1 MTDAPANA
9 RNRAKPEKK
18 KLSLVG
24 ELVEIVKTVV
34 YALLIALVL
43 RVILFQPYTIP
54 SASDEPNLYR
64 GDYIIVTKWSYGWSK
79 NSIPFSPPL
88 FKGRLFEHSLISAPP
103 KRGDIIVFKLPSS
116 GHIDYIKRL
125 VGLPGDRI
133 QLKGGQLF
141 INGEPVRETPLG
153 ARDCTHGYQDGGTCV
168 GDLPGGRLPV
178 KLFQET
184 NPEGRSYKI
193 QLSPG
198 AESAGDTALYIVPP
212 HCYFMM
218 GDNRDNSLD
227 SRFDPGLPADDPKLG
242 GCGWNSAVDQGVG
255 NQSGVGFVPEENL
268 VGRARIILLSWNT
281 GPTEEQPGGASI
293 FKPWTWFTDARPS
306 RFFKV
311 LH

>member
-1 MTDAPANA
+1 MTDAPADSRA
-9 RNRAKPEKK
+9 RKRAKPEKRQGF
-18 KLSLVG
+18 VA

-54 SASDEPNLYR
+54 SASDEPNLRR

-88 FKGRLFEHSLISAPP
+88 FSGRLFEHSFFSAPP

-116 GHIDYIKRL
+116 GHVDFIKRL
-125 VGLPGDRI
+125 IGLPGDRI
-133 QLKGGQLF
+133 QMKGGHLF
-141 INGEPVRETPLG
+141 INDKPVTDTPIGVGTGDMPGGQQPVRLM
-153 ARDCTHGYQDGGTCV
+153 
-168 GDLPGGRLPV
+168 
-178 KLFQET
+178 QET
-184 NPEGRSYKI
+184 NPEGRTYKI
-193 QLSPG
+193 QLSTG
-198 AESAGDTALYIVPP
+198 FESAGDTGVYVVPQ

-227 SRFDPGLPADDPKLG
+227 SRFDPGLSPDDPKLG
-242 GCGWNSAVDQGVG
+242 GCGWNSGLDEKVGDQA
-255 NQSGVGFVPEENL
+255 GVGFVPEENL

-281 GPTEEQPGGASI
+281 GVDEEHPGGASI

-311 LH
+311 LN

>member
-1 MTDAPANA
+1 MTDVPAPSRGRA
-9 RNRAKPEKK
+9 AKPEKK
-18 KLSLVG
+18 LGLVG
-24 ELVEIVKTVV
+24 ELVEIIKTVV

-88 FKGRLFEHSLISAPP
+88 FKGRIFFSPP
-103 KRGDIIVFKLPSS
+103 QRGDIIVFKLPSS

-133 QLKGGQLF
+133 QLRSGQLY
-141 INGEPVRETPLG
+141 INDKPVAEKLLG
-153 ARDCTHGYQDGGTCV
+153 MGV
-168 GDLPGGRLPV
+168 GDLPGPTRGPVRL
-178 KLFQET
+178 LQET
-184 NPEGRSYKI
+184 TPEGRSYKI
-193 QLSPG
+193 QVAPG
-198 AESAGDTALYIVPP
+198 VENAGDTGVYVVPQ

-218 GDNRDNSLD
+218 GDNRDNSMD
-227 SRFDPGLPADDPKLG
+227 SRFDSGLSPDDPKLG
-242 GCGWNSAVDQGVG
+242 GCGWNSALDEKVG
-255 NQSGVGFVPEENL
+255 DTSGGGVGFVPEENL
-268 VGRARIILLSWNT
+268 VGRARLILLSWNT
-281 GPTEEQPGGASI
+281 GADEQNPCCASI
-293 FKPWTWFTDARPS
+293 FKPWTWFLDARPS

>member
-1 MTDAPANA
+1 MTHAAPVAKSA
-9 RNRAKPEKK
+9 KQAKPEKK
-18 KLSLVG
+18 LGLVG

-43 RVILFQPYTIP
+43 RVLLFQPYTIP

-64 GDYIIVTKWSYGWSK
+64 GDYIIVTKWSYGWSRH
-79 NSIPFSPPL
+79 SIPFSPPL
-88 FKGRLFEHSLISAPP
+88 FSGRLLFTPP

-116 GHIDYIKRL
+116 GHVDFIKRL

-133 QLKGGQLF
+133 QLKTGQLY
-141 INGEPVRETPLG
+141 INDKPVAEKLLG
-153 ARDCTHGYQDGGTCV
+153 MAM
-168 GDLPGGRLPV
+168 GDLPGVPGWQPV
-178 KLFQET
+178 KLQQET

-193 QLSPG
+193 QVSPG
-198 AESAGDTALYIVPP
+198 FENAGDTGVYVVPQ

-227 SRFDPGLPADDPKLG
+227 SRFDPGLSPDDPKLG
-242 GCGWNSAVDQGVG
+242 GCGWNSGLDEKVGDQA
-255 NQSGVGFVPEENL
+255 GVGFVPEENL
-268 VGRARIILLSWNT
+268 VGRAQLILLSWNT
-281 GPTEEQPGGASI
+281 GADEQHPCCASI
-293 FKPWTWFTDARPS
+293 FKPWTWFTDARPD

>member
-1 MTDAPANA
+1 MTDVPANS
-9 RNRAKPEKK
+9 RGKPAKPEKK
-18 KLSLVG
+18 LGLVG

-88 FKGRLFEHSLISAPP
+88 FKGRLFFTPP
-103 KRGDIIVFKLPSS
+103 QRGDIIVFKLPSS

-141 INGEPVRETPLG
+141 INDKAVAEKPLG
-153 ARDCTHGYQDGGTCV
+153 LGT
-168 GDLPGGRLPV
+168 GDLPGGVQPV
-178 KLFQET
+178 KLQQET
-184 NPEGRSYKI
+184 TPEGRNYKI
-193 QLSPG
+193 QISTG
-198 AESAGDTALYIVPP
+198 AENAGDTGVYVVPP

-218 GDNRDNSLD
+218 GDNRDNSMD
-227 SRFDPGLPADDPKLG
+227 SRFDPGLSPDDPKLG
-242 GCGWNSAVDQGVG
+242 GCGWDNALDEKVGDQSGG
-255 NQSGVGFVPEENL
+255 GVGFVPEENL
-268 VGRARIILLSWNT
+268 VGRARMILLSWNT
-281 GPTEEQPGGASI
+281 GVDDQHPCCASI

>member
-1 MTDAPANA
+1 MTDASADSRA
-9 RNRAKPEKK
+9 RKRAKPEKHQGF
-18 KLSLVG
+18 VG

-88 FKGRLFEHSLISAPP
+88 FEGRLFFSPP

-116 GHIDYIKRL
+116 GHVDFIKRL
-125 VGLPGDRI
+125 IGLPGDRI
-133 QLKGGQLF
+133 QMKGGHLF
-141 INGEPVRETPLG
+141 INDKMVQEQPLG
-153 ARDCTHGYQDGGTCV
+153 AAA
-168 GDLPGGRLPV
+168 GDLPGGRQPV
-178 KLFQET
+178 TLLQET
-184 NPEGRSYKI
+184 NPEGRTYKI
-193 QLSPG
+193 QVSPG
-198 AESAGDTALYIVPP
+198 FESAGDTGVYVVPQ

-227 SRFDPGLPADDPKLG
+227 SRFDPGLSPDDPKLG
-242 GCGWNSAVDQGVG
+242 GCGWNSSLDAKLAGGDQA
-255 NQSGVGFVPEENL
+255 GVGFVPEVNL

-281 GPTEEQPGGASI
+281 GVDEDHPAGASI

-306 RFFKV
+306 RFFKI

>member
-1 MTDAPANA
+1 MTDTPAA
-9 RNRAKPEKK
+9 VRAKKRAKPESKGF
-18 KLSLVG
+18 VG

-88 FKGRLFEHSLISAPP
+88 FSGRLFFTPP

-116 GHIDYIKRL
+116 GHVDFIKRL

-133 QLKGGQLF
+133 QMKGGHVF
-141 INGEPVRETPLG
+141 INDKPVQEKPLG
-153 ARDCTHGYQDGGTCV
+153 MGM
-168 GDLPGGRLPV
+168 GDLPSGWQPV
-178 KLFQET
+178 RLFQET

-193 QLSPG
+193 QKTP
-198 AESAGDTALYIVPP
+198 AYESAGDTGVYVAPP

-227 SRFDPGLPADDPKLG
+227 SRFDPGLAPDDPKLG
-242 GCGWNSAVDQGVG
+242 GCAWNPGLDEKVGDQA
-255 NQSGVGFVPEENL
+255 GVGFVPEENL

-281 GPTEEQPGGASI
+281 GVDEEHPGGASI
-293 FKPWTWFTDARPS
+293 FKPWTWFTDARAS
-306 RFFKV
+306 RFFKI

>member
-1 MTDAPANA
+1 MTNTSAAKA
-9 RNRAKPEKK
+9 AASSKPEKK
-18 KLSLVG
+18 QGLVG
-24 ELVEIVKTVV
+24 EMVEIVKTVV

-43 RVILFQPYTIP
+43 RVVFFQPYTIP

-88 FKGRLFEHSLISAPP
+88 FSGRVFFNPP

-116 GHIDYIKRL
+116 GHVDFIKRL
-125 VGLPGDRI
+125 IGLPGDRI
-133 QLKGGQLF
+133 QLRSGQLY
-141 INGEPVRETPLG
+141 INDKPVEEQFLG
-153 ARDCTHGYQDGGTCV
+153 MGM
-168 GDLPGGRLPV
+168 GDLPSGWGPV
-178 KLFQET
+178 KLYKET
-184 NPEGRSYKI
+184 NPAGRSYKI

-198 AESAGDTALYIVPP
+198 FESAGATGVYVVPP

-227 SRFDPGLPADDPKLG
+227 SRFDPGLPTDDPKLG
-242 GCGWNSAVDQGVG
+242 GCGWNTALDQYVG
-255 NQSGVGFVPEENL
+255 DQAGVGFVPEENL

-281 GPTEEQPGGASI
+281 GTDEAHPACASL
-293 FKPWTWFTDARPS
+293 FKPWTWFTCARPS

>member
-1 MTDAPANA
+1 MTDAPAASA
-9 RNRAKPEKK
+9 RKHAKPEKRQGF
-18 KLSLVG
+18 VA

-88 FKGRLFEHSLISAPP
+88 FEGRILFTPP

-116 GHIDYIKRL
+116 GHIDFIKRL
-125 VGLPGDRI
+125 VGLPGDHI
-133 QLKGGQLF
+133 QVKHGTLF
-141 INGEPVRETPLG
+141 INDKPVQEKFLG
-153 ARDCTHGYQDGGTCV
+153 PGMGN
-168 GDLPGGRLPV
+168 LPGGWQSVHLY
-178 KLFQET
+178 QET

-193 QLSPG
+193 QKSPG
-198 AESAGDTALYIVPP
+198 FESAGDTGVYVVPQ

-227 SRFDPGLPADDPKLG
+227 SRFDPGLSPDDPKLG
-242 GCGWNSAVDQGVG
+242 GCGWNASLDEKVGDQA
-255 NQSGVGFVPEENL
+255 GVGFVPEVNL
-268 VGRARIILLSWNT
+268 VGRARLILLSWNT
-281 GPTEEQPGGASI
+281 GVDDEHPGGASI
-293 FKPWTWFTDARPS
+293 FKPWTWFTEARPS

>member
-1 MTDAPANA
+1 MTDAPVAA
-9 RNRAKPEKK
+9 RAKKRAQPEKK
-18 KLSLVG
+18 GFVG
-24 ELVEIVKTVV
+24 EVVEIVKTVV

-88 FKGRLFEHSLISAPP
+88 FSGRIFFTPP

-116 GHIDYIKRL
+116 GHVDFIKRL
-125 VGLPGDRI
+125 IGLPGDRI
-133 QLKGGQLF
+133 QMKGGHLF
-141 INGEPVRETPLG
+141 INDKPVAEKPLG
-153 ARDCTHGYQDGGTCV
+153 MGM
-168 GDLPGGRLPV
+168 GDLPNGWQPV
-178 KLFQET
+178 KLLQET
-184 NPEGRSYKI
+184 NPEGRSYHI
-193 QLSPG
+193 QVAPG
-198 AESAGDTALYIVPP
+198 YESAGDTGVYVVPQ

-227 SRFDPGLPADDPKLG
+227 SRFDPGLPPDDPKLG
-242 GCGWNSAVDQGVG
+242 GCGWDSNLDQKVG
-255 NQSGVGFVPEENL
+255 DQAGVGFVPEENL

-281 GPTEEQPGGASI
+281 GADEEHPAGASI

-306 RFFKV
+306 RFFKI

>member
-1 MTDAPANA
+1 MTQTSAAKA
-9 RNRAKPEKK
+9 EASGKPEKK
-18 KLSLVG
+18 QGLVG
-24 ELVEIVKTVV
+24 ETVEIVKTVV
-34 YALLIALVL
+34 YALLIALAL
-43 RVILFQPYTIP
+43 RVVLFQPYTIP

-88 FKGRLFEHSLISAPP
+88 FKGRVLFTPP

-125 VGLPGDRI
+125 IGLPGDRI
-133 QLKGGQLF
+133 QLRDGQLY
-141 INGEPVRETPLG
+141 INDQAVHEQFLG
-153 ARDCTHGYQDGGTCV
+153 MGK
-168 GDLPGGRLPV
+168 GDLEGGLEPV
-178 KLFQET
+178 KLMQET
-184 NPEGRSYKI
+184 NPAGRSYKI

-198 AESAGDTALYIVPP
+198 FENAGTTGVYVVPP

-227 SRFDPGLPADDPKLG
+227 SRFDPGLPPDDPKLG
-242 GCGWNSAVDQGVG
+242 GCGWNVALDQYVG
-255 NQSGVGFVPEENL
+255 DQAGVGFVPEENL
-268 VGRARIILLSWNT
+268 VGRATLILLSWNT
-281 GPTEEQPGGASI
+281 GADELHPACASL
-293 FKPWTWFTDARPS
+293 FKPWTWVTCARPS

>member
-1 MTDAPANA
+1 MTDAPAASAA
-9 RNRAKPEKK
+9 RKHARPVKK
-18 KLSLVG
+18 QGFVA

-88 FKGRLFEHSLISAPP
+88 FKGRILFTPP

-116 GHIDYIKRL
+116 GHVDFIKRL
-125 VGLPGDRI
+125 IGLPGDRV
-133 QLKGGQLF
+133 QVKAGALF
-141 INGEPVRETPLG
+141 INGKPAPEKFLG
-153 ARDCTHGYQDGGTCV
+153 TGV
-168 GDLPGGRLPV
+168 GDLPGGLQKV
-178 KLFQET
+178 NLFQET
-184 NPEGRSYKI
+184 NPEGRAYHI
-193 QLSPG
+193 QKSPNF
-198 AESAGDTALYIVPP
+198 ESAGDTGVYVVPQ

-227 SRFDPGLPADDPKLG
+227 SRFDPGLAPDDPKLG
-242 GCGWNSAVDQGVG
+242 GCGWDSSLNAKVG
-255 NQSGVGFVPEENL
+255 DAAGVGFVPEENL

-281 GPTEEQPGGASI
+281 GVDEDHPAGASI
-293 FKPWTWFTDARPS
+293 FKPWTWFIDARPS

>member
-1 MTDAPANA
+1 MPEKEPAESRMTDAPAASTA
-9 RNRAKPEKK
+9 RKRAKAVKK
-18 KLSLVG
+18 QGFVG

-88 FKGRLFEHSLISAPP
+88 FKGRIFFNPP

-116 GHIDYIKRL
+116 GHVDFIKRL

-133 QLKGGQLF
+133 QMKGGNLF
-141 INGEPVRETPLG
+141 INGKLVPDKFLG
-153 ARDCTHGYQDGGTCV
+153 PSMGN
-168 GDLPGGRLPV
+168 LPGGWQKVNLY
-178 KLFQET
+178 QET

-193 QLSPG
+193 QKSPG
-198 AESAGDTALYIVPP
+198 FESAGDTGAYVVPQ

-227 SRFDPGLPADDPKLG
+227 SRFDPGLAPDDPKLG
-242 GCGWNSAVDQGVG
+242 GCGWDSSLDSRVGDQA
-255 NQSGVGFVPEENL
+255 GVGFVPEENL

-281 GPTEEQPGGASI
+281 GADEDHPGGASI
-293 FKPWTWFTDARPS
+293 FKPWTWFTEARPS

>member
-1 MTDAPANA
+1 MTNAAPVAKSVKQ
-9 RNRAKPEKK
+9 AKPEKK
-18 KLSLVG
+18 LGLVG

-43 RVILFQPYTIP
+43 RVLLFQPYTIP

-64 GDYIIVTKWSYGWSK
+64 GDYIIVTKWSYGWSRH
-79 NSIPFSPPL
+79 SIPFSPPL
-88 FKGRLFEHSLISAPP
+88 FSGRLFFSPP

-125 VGLPGDRI
+125 VGMPGDHI
-133 QLKGGQLF
+133 QLKSGQLY
-141 INGEPVRETPLG
+141 INDKPMAEKPLG
-153 ARDCTHGYQDGGTCV
+153 EGV
-168 GDLPGGRLPV
+168 GDVPGGRQPV
-178 KLFQET
+178 KLLQET

-193 QLSPG
+193 QVAPTLENGEMG
-198 AESAGDTALYIVPP
+198 ANAANTGVYVVPP

-227 SRFDPGLPADDPKLG
+227 SRFDSGLSPGDPKLG
-242 GCGWNSAVDQGVG
+242 GCTWDSALDEKVG
-255 NQSGVGFVPEENL
+255 NQEGVGFVPEENL
-268 VGRARIILLSWNT
+268 VGRAALLLMSRTT
-281 GPTEEQPGGASI
+281 GVDEQNPCCASV

>member
-1 MTDAPANA
+1 MTDASAAGLAKN
-9 RNRAKPEKK
+9 AKPGKK
-18 KLSLVG
+18 QQGFVG
-24 ELVEIVKTVV
+24 ELVEIIKTVV

-88 FKGRLFEHSLISAPP
+88 FKGRIFFTPP
-103 KRGDIIVFKLPSS
+103 QRGDIIVFKLPSS
-116 GHIDYIKRL
+116 GHVDFIKRL
-125 VGLPGDRI
+125 IGLPGDRI
-133 QLKGGQLF
+133 QLKSGQLY
-141 INGEPVRETPLG
+141 INDKPVAEQPLGMGMGDMPNGYQPVRL
-153 ARDCTHGYQDGGTCV
+153 Q
-168 GDLPGGRLPV
+168 
-178 KLFQET
+178 QET

-193 QLSPG
+193 QLAAG
-198 AESAGDTALYIVPP
+198 AEEAGDTGVYVVPQ

-227 SRFDPGLPADDPKLG
+227 SRFDSGLSADDPKLG
-242 GCGWNSAVDQGVG
+242 GCGWDPALDQKLQSAGG
-255 NQSGVGFVPEENL
+255 GVGFVPEENL
-268 VGRARIILLSWNT
+268 VGRARLILLSWNT
-281 GPTEEQPGGASI
+281 GATDETPCCASI
-293 FKPWTWFTDARPS
+293 FKPWTWFTYARPS

>member
-1 MTDAPANA
+1 MTNAAPVAKSVK
-9 RNRAKPEKK
+9 RAKPEK
-18 KLSLVG
+18 LGLVG

-64 GDYIIVTKWSYGWSK
+64 GDYIIVTKWSYGWSRH
-79 NSIPFSPPL
+79 SIPFSPPL
-88 FKGRLFEHSLISAPP
+88 FSGRLLFQPP

-116 GHIDYIKRL
+116 GHVDFIKRL

-133 QLKGGQLF
+133 QLKTGQLY
-141 INGEPVRETPLG
+141 INDKPVAEKPLG
-153 ARDCTHGYQDGGTCV
+153 LGM
-168 GDLPGGRLPV
+168 GDLPNGWQQVRM
-178 KLFQET
+178 QEET
-184 NPEGRSYKI
+184 NPEGRTYKI
-193 QLSPG
+193 QVSPG
-198 AESAGDTALYIVPP
+198 FENAGDTGVYVVPQ

-227 SRFDPGLPADDPKLG
+227 SRFDPGLSPDDPKLG
-242 GCGWNSAVDQGVG
+242 GCGWNSGLDEKVGDQA
-255 NQSGVGFVPEENL
+255 GVGFVPEENL
-268 VGRARIILLSWNT
+268 VGRAALILLSWNT
-281 GPTEEQPGGASI
+281 GRDEQNPCCASI
-293 FKPWTWFTDARPS
+293 FRPWTWFTDARPS

>member
-1 MTDAPANA
+1 MTHAAPVAKSA
-9 RNRAKPEKK
+9 KQAKPEKK
-18 KLSLVG
+18 LGLVG

-43 RVILFQPYTIP
+43 RVLLFQPYTIP

-64 GDYIIVTKWSYGWSK
+64 GDYIIVTKWSYGWSRH
-79 NSIPFSPPL
+79 SIPFSPPL
-88 FKGRLFEHSLISAPP
+88 FSGRLLFTPP

-116 GHIDYIKRL
+116 GHVDFIKRL

-133 QLKGGQLF
+133 QLKTGQLY
-141 INGEPVRETPLG
+141 INDKPVAEKLLG
-153 ARDCTHGYQDGGTCV
+153 MAM
-168 GDLPGGRLPV
+168 GDLPGVPGWQPV
-178 KLFQET
+178 KLQQET

-193 QLSPG
+193 QVSPG
-198 AESAGDTALYIVPP
+198 FENAGDTGVYVVPQ

-227 SRFDPGLPADDPKLG
+227 SRFDPGLSPDDPKLG
-242 GCGWNSAVDQGVG
+242 GCGWNAALDEKVGDQ
-255 NQSGVGFVPEENL
+255 QGVGFVPEENL

-281 GPTEEQPGGASI
+281 GATEETACCASI
-293 FKPWTWFTDARPS
+293 FKPWTWFTDARPN
-306 RFFKV
+306 RFLKV